1 MNGAP
6 LTSNPQRLKNELVN
20 YRTNRSHHGL
30 DGDAYEDDRRM
41 KPKFQNVL
49 GMCIQQGIA
58 FGYARAYKHTEKP
71 TEADLKREI
80 EQEIWNEIW
89 EWFEIGGNDD

>member
-1 MNGAP
+1 MTCHG
-6 LTSNPQRLKNELVN
+6 ELDN
-20 YRTNRSHHGL
+20 HLADSRHDGL
-30 DGDAYEDDRRM
+30 DSHTYEDDRRM
-41 KPKFQNVL
+41 KPKLQNVL

-89 EWFEIGGNDD
+89 EWFEIGGDDG